1 MNKVVKEDVA
11 QFFHGG
17 LVFERRFRERGA
29 NRDLV
34 GQCWRCSSRYL
45 VAAVVVV
52 LLVAVVGQWSDAL
65 SLFLLLIEVKDVEEM
80 TFSECSEHLTK
91 SLFWN
96 TVLTYI
102 YESFWTVHSFDLHC
116 TAHWSILSFLTC
128 ADLAFL
134 RVPSAF
140 LAFISLQ
147 AINHLPGV
155 SQMESNVNCI
165 FVCI

>member
-1 MNKVVKEDVA
+1 MNKLVKEDVA

-52 LLVAVVGQWSDAL
+52 LLLAVVGQWSDAL

-102 YESFWTVHSFDLHC
+102 WIILNCSFIDLHC
-116 TAHWSILSFLTC
+116 TAHWSILSFLTS

-134 RVPSAF
+134 RPPSAF
-140 LAFISLQ
+140 LALISLQ

-165 FVCI
+165 YVCI